1 MLGLGL
7 ILTPG
12 SQINDSSLRI
22 FSIDIKTPSTTHVDP
37 EISDEITHTG
47 NTSKNNKEKKSSK
60 IESPA
65 ATKSPNDIIPYENK
79 SNSIS
84 MNKSD
89 LLAATLLLAGNAMVL
104 DTNAQVKTT
113 EIGDKTISV
122 QAGGVQSNQN
132 TNVESFTK
140 RGDSDESGTFYGSDI
155 FWSAKN
161 YEVYF
166 EGKSVVHVGKNNFV
180 SNGTANFLGPVKYL
194 VYNGTPLTPN
204 DKIKL
209 TEKKYNLSYLSKA
222 TAQTK
227 YGEKGKDGAVE
238 IWLAE

>member
-1 MLGLGL
+1 
-7 ILTPG
+7 
-12 SQINDSSLRI
+12 
-22 FSIDIKTPSTTHVDP
+22 
-37 EISDEITHTG
+37 
-47 NTSKNNKEKKSSK
+47 
-60 IESPA
+60 
-65 ATKSPNDIIPYENK
+65 
-79 SNSIS
+79 

-122 QAGGVQSNQN
+122 QAGGVQSN
-132 TNVESFTK
+132 
-140 RGDSDESGTFYGSDI
+140 
-155 FWSAKN
+155 
-161 YEVYF
+161 
-166 EGKSVVHVGKNNFV
+166 FV
-180 SNGTANFLGPVKYL
+180 SNGTANFLGPKYL

-209 TEKKYNLSYLSKA
+209 TDKKYNLSYLSKA

>member
-1 MLGLGL
+1 
-7 ILTPG
+7 
-12 SQINDSSLRI
+12 
-22 FSIDIKTPSTTHVDP
+22 
-37 EISDEITHTG
+37 
-47 NTSKNNKEKKSSK
+47 
-60 IESPA
+60 
-65 ATKSPNDIIPYENK
+65 
-79 SNSIS
+79 

-161 YEVYF
+161 YEVY
-166 EGKSVVHVGKNNFV
+166 
-180 SNGTANFLGPVKYL
+180 
-194 VYNGTPLTPN
+194 
-204 DKIKL
+204 
-209 TEKKYNLSYLSKA
+209 
-222 TAQTK
+222 
-227 YGEKGKDGAVE
+227 
-238 IWLAE
+238 